1 MHDYKINDE
10 VAVYYAGKFHK
21 RDHVASVK
29 EYKRGTKITLAGGAI
44 FDQHGQ
50 AWGDSYS
57 RFGLAPM
64 NEKVL
69 AEIEH
74 AKNVHTIRLAFSTD
88 YSPEHAAR
96 IAEVIRACDAERGA

>member
-21 RDHVASVK
+21 RDHVAAVK

-50 AWGDSYS
+50 AWGDSY
-57 RFGLAPM
+57 A
-64 NEKVL
+64 
-69 AEIEH
+69 
-74 AKNVHTIRLAFSTD
+74 
-88 YSPEHAAR
+88 PEHAAR
-96 IAEVIRACDAERGA
+96 IAEVVGTLRGVYALTDAALRIPSVAERAASK